1 MTQTLN
7 IKRQFVI
14 ILKYCYSARTAAQ
27 NMSANR
33 MWLAS
38 RSLLT
43 IVLYKSIASK
53 TI

>member
-7 IKRQFVI
+7 IKRQFAI
-14 ILKYCYSARTAAQ
+14 ILRYGYSARRAVQ

-33 MWLAS
+33 MG
-38 RSLLT
+38 LT

-53 TI
+53 